1 MRIVITSL
9 LLKFLQKLF
18 ITWKIAKIIPLR
30 IVFESLKCIFIFY
43 FQKNIMIKII
53 GVQIIIRVQKI
64 EIQRMRISQRKSQ
77 KIFLSGFEIW
87 LSKYVWIFDIKFQN
101 ILSNMYNNV
110 SHKWFILKFW
120 NIKISR
126 NKWIFFL
133 KNLYFL
139 IQVYLFF

>member
-1 MRIVITSL
+1 
-9 LLKFLQKLF
+9 
-18 ITWKIAKIIPLR
+18 
-30 IVFESLKCIFIFY
+30 
-43 FQKNIMIKII
+43 MIKII

-110 SHKWFILKFW
+110 SHK
-120 NIKISR
+120 
-126 NKWIFFL
+126 
-133 KNLYFL
+133 
-139 IQVYLFF
+139 